1 MAKVIQ
7 MKTTEMIEEWKT
19 ALDMEILQLKKRETS
34 GVLIE
39 EGRCIRKEEN
49 AYIYWF
55 TLSYPA
61 SLPEGG
67 GVVYKRKQ
75 SRITGVVISSEDREC
90 MIELDQFIGDPIS
103 YGQILHEPWEILE
116 KLIERLDEA
125 KESHGKTKRIQH
137 VMNPMKETR
146 HPKTTFKNP
155 LHEAYVRSKY
165 NPVTYLWGPPGTG
178 KTYTLARVAA
188 YHYTEGKKVLLLSHS
203 NAAVDVLIEEM
214 HHFLSSHDRWKRG
227 EVIRYGTNQKA
238 YSKEV
243 TDLSVLQLL
252 EQLDPSLAEEK
263 GKVETYRRRLKNK
276 LAKTY
281 SSYDSERLSQLEVHY
296 QKIKEKFKRREG
308 ELVTDA
314 RVIGTTLSKAAIDGI
329 LYEEEFDLVIVDEA
343 SMAYIPQVAFAASLG
358 KNIVICGDFKQLPP
372 ISTSFHPMVTKWLKE
387 DIFHSAQV
395 AHAVDKSKDHP
406 QLLLLPEQ
414 RRMHPSISAFTNR
427 YIYHSKVGDHHSV
440 EMMRAGIT
448 NKMPFPSHGAVLF
461 SLKEGTEWAE
471 TQKGSRWN
479 VLSSLVTIQLTQEA
493 IEDGIQ
499 SIGIVTPYRVQA
511 KWYNLLLDELV
522 KTTNPQL
529 NLYAAT
535 VHGFQ
540 GSENDLILF
549 DLVDAA
555 SHGKPG
561 ALLTR
566 KGSDRL
572 LNVAITRARG
582 KFVLIG
588 NDQFIQ
594 EKTHSSQPIHKFI
607 RHLQQE
613 GHKETSSSFSP
624 SSTKKMKWTDISD
637 LNRLMKDFK
646 AAKQKIV
653 VNVGLVTD
661 IPQEI
666 LSILHTVSSEKN
678 VIIQSKDGST
688 SQPGNSFKIKKATTG
703 IPFIALDEKVIWFNS
718 FAKEKNRFPYHL
730 RILSK
735 RITGQFLKMIEEK

>member
-1 MAKVIQ
+1 
-7 MKTTEMIEEWKT
+7 MKIIEMIEEWKT
-19 ALDMEILQLKKRETS
+19 ALDMEILQLKNRENS

-67 GVVYKRKQ
+67 SVVYKRKQ
-75 SRITGVVISSEDREC
+75 STITGVVISSEEREC
-90 MIELDQFIGDPIS
+90 IIELERFLGDTIS

-125 KESHGKTKRIQH
+125 KERHGKTLRIQN
-137 VMNPMKETR
+137 VMNPPKDTR
-146 HPKTTFKNP
+146 HPKSTFKNP

-165 NPVTYLWGPPGTG
+165 NPVTYVWGPPGTG

-188 YHYTEGKKVLLLSHS
+188 YHYSEGKKVLLLSHS

-214 HHFLSSHDRWKRG
+214 HHFLSSHNRWKAG
-227 EVIRYGTNQKA
+227 EVLRYGTNRKV
-238 YSKEV
+238 YSENI

-252 EQLDPSLAEEK
+252 EQLDPTLAEEK
-263 GKVETYRRRLKNK
+263 GKVETYRKRLKNK

-308 ELVTDA
+308 ELVIDA
-314 RVIGTTLSKAAIDGI
+314 KVIGTTLSKAAIDGI

-358 KNIVICGDFKQLPP
+358 KKIIICGDFKQLPP

-387 DIFHSAQV
+387 DIFHAAQV
-395 AHAVDKSKDHP
+395 AHAVDRGQDHP

-414 RRMHPSISAFTNR
+414 RRMHPSISAFTNQ

-440 EMMRAGIT
+440 RLKRAEIT
-448 NKMPFPSHGAVLF
+448 NKNPFPSHGAVLF

-471 TQKGSRWN
+471 VQKGSRWN
-479 VLSSLVTIQLTQEA
+479 VLSSLVTIQLTLQA

-499 SIGIVTPYRVQA
+499 SIGIVTPYRIQA
-511 KWYNLLLDELV
+511 NWYNLLLDELV
-522 KTTNPQL
+522 KSTHSQTD
-529 NLYAAT
+529 LYAAT

-540 GSENDLILF
+540 GSENDMILF
-549 DLVDAA
+549 DLVDGV

-566 KGSDRL
+566 NGSDRL

-594 EKTHSSQPIHKFI
+594 EKTHSSKPVHQFI
-607 RHLQQE
+607 KHLQKK
-613 GHKETSSSFSP
+613 GHKETSSTLTP
-624 SSTKKMKWTDISD
+624 LSTKKMKWID
-637 LNRLMKDFK
+637 LNDHRKLVKDLH
-646 AAKQKIV
+646 AAKQTIV
-653 VNVGLVTD
+653 VNVEHIKD
-661 IPQEI
+661 IPGDI
-666 LSILHTVSSEKN
+666 MSVLITVSREKN
-678 VIIQSKDGST
+678 VILLCKDGSPLHSGMSIIFEKSKT
-688 SQPGNSFKIKKATTG
+688 I
-703 IPFIALDEKVIWFNS
+703 IPFIVLDDKVIWFNS
-718 FAKEKNRFPYHL
+718 YSKENNRFPYHV

-735 RITGQFLKMIEEK
+735 KIIGQFLKMNEEK

>member
-1 MAKVIQ
+1 
-7 MKTTEMIEEWKT
+7 MKTIEMIEEWKT

-34 GVLIE
+34 GVMIE

-55 TLSYPA
+55 TLGYAA

-75 SRITGVVISSEDREC
+75 SSIPGVVISSEDREC
-90 MIELDQFIGDPIS
+90 IIELDQFIGDTIS
-103 YGQILHEPWEILE
+103 NGQLLHEPWEILE
-116 KLIERLDEA
+116 KLIDRLDEA
-125 KESHGKTKRIQH
+125 KERHGKTQRIQH
-137 VMNPMKETR
+137 VINPLRETR
-146 HPKTTFKNP
+146 HPYTPFKNP

-188 YHYTEGKKVLLLSHS
+188 YHYSEGKKVLLLSHS

-214 HHFLSSHDRWKRG
+214 HHFLSSHDRWKAG
-227 EVIRYGTNQKA
+227 EVIRYGTNRKA
-238 YSKEV
+238 YSEEV
-243 TDLSVLQLL
+243 TDLSVLQIL
-252 EQLDPSLAEEK
+252 ERLDPSLAEEK

-358 KNIVICGDFKQLPP
+358 KKIIICGDFKQLPP
-372 ISTSFHPMVTKWLKE
+372 ISTSFHPMVKKWLKE

-395 AHAVDKSKDHP
+395 AHAVDRDLDHP

-414 RRMHPSISAFTNR
+414 RRMHPSISVFTNH

-440 EMMRAGIT
+440 QLKRAGIT
-448 NKMPFPSHGAVLF
+448 NKKPFPSHGAVLF

-471 TQKGSRWN
+471 AQKGSRWN
-479 VLSSLVTIQLTQEA
+479 VLSSLVTIQLTLQA

-499 SIGIVTPYRVQA
+499 SIGIVTPYRIQA
-511 KWYNLLLDELV
+511 KWYNLLLNELV
-522 KTTNPQL
+522 KSTHPQTD
-529 NLYAAT
+529 LYAAT

-540 GSENDLILF
+540 GSENDMIIF
-549 DLVDAA
+549 DIVDGV
-555 SHGKPG
+555 SHGNPG

-566 KGSDRL
+566 SGSDRL

-594 EKTHSSQPIHKFI
+594 ENTPSSKPVHQFI
-607 RHLQQE
+607 RHLQQK
-613 GHKETSSSFSP
+613 GHKETSSTLAP
-624 SSTKKMKWTDISD
+624 LSTKKMKWIDKDDHRKLVKDIQ
-637 LNRLMKDFK
+637 
-646 AAKQKIV
+646 AAKETIL
-653 VNVGLVTD
+653 VNVGHPRD
-661 IPQEI
+661 IPSDI
-666 LSILHTVSSEKN
+666 MNVLKTVSKEKN
-678 VIIQSKDGST
+678 VILLCKDGSSLQSGMWFNT
-688 SQPGNSFKIKKATTG
+688 ENSTTG
-703 IPFIALDEKVIWFNS
+703 IPFIVLDKKVIWFNS
-718 FAKEKNRFPYHL
+718 FSKEKNRFPYHV
-730 RILSK
+730 RILSRK
-735 RITGQFLKMIEEK
+735 MIGQFLKMIEEK

>member
-1 MAKVIQ
+1 
-7 MKTTEMIEEWKT
+7 MKTTEMIEEWQT

-55 TLSYPA
+55 TLSYPS

-75 SRITGVVISSEDREC
+75 SRISGIVISSEDREC
-90 MIELDQFIGDPIS
+90 MIELDQFIGDTIS

-125 KESHGKTKRIQH
+125 KERHAKTQRIDH
-137 VMNPMKETR
+137 VMNPMQETR

-188 YHYTEGKKVLLLSHS
+188 YHYSEGKKVLLLSHS

-227 EVIRYGTNQKA
+227 EVIRYGTSRKA
-238 YSKEV
+238 YSEDVK
-243 TDLSVLQLL
+243 DLSVLQLL
-252 EQLDPSLAEEK
+252 EQHDPSLAEEK

-358 KNIVICGDFKQLPP
+358 KKIIICGDFKQLPP

-387 DIFHSAQV
+387 DIFHCAQV
-395 AHAVDKSKDHP
+395 AHAVDKGRDHP

-414 RRMHPSISAFTNR
+414 RRMHPSISAFTNQ

-440 EMMRAGIT
+440 QLKREEIT

-479 VLSSLVTIQLTQEA
+479 VLSSLVTIQLTLKA

-511 KWYNLLLDELV
+511 KWYNLLLEELV
-522 KTTNPQL
+522 KTEIPQL

-540 GSENDLILF
+540 GSENDMILF
-549 DLVDAA
+549 DLVDGV

-594 EKTHSSQPIHKFI
+594 EKTHSAQPIHQFI
-607 RHLQQE
+607 RHLQQD
-613 GHKETSSSFSP
+613 GHKETSSSLTP
-624 SSTKKMKWTDISD
+624 SSTKKMKWIDVSD
-637 LNRLMKDFK
+637 QNRLVKDLK

-653 VNVGLVTD
+653 VNVGLITD
-661 IPQEI
+661 IPQVL
-666 LSILHTVSSEKN
+666 LSILQTVSAEKN
-678 VIIQSKDGST
+678 VIIQCKDLSAT
-688 SQPGNSFKIKKATTG
+688 QPGVSIKINKATTA

-718 FAKEKNRFPYHL
+718 FSKGKDRFPFHV